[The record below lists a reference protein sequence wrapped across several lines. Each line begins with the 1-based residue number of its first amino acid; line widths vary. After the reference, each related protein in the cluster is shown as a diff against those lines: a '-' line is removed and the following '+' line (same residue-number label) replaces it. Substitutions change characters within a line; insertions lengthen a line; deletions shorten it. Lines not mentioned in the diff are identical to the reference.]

1 MRARAVG
8 LDVCAS
14 LLFFFFYGPT
24 RTSGPNEEI
33 ITAPGGHTR

>member
-14 LLFFFFYGPT
+14 LLFFFDGPT